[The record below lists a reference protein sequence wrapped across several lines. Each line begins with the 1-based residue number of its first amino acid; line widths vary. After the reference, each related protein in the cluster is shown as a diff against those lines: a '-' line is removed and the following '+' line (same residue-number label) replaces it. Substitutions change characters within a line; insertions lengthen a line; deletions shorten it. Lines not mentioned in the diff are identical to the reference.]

1 MMHDSMPTYDER
13 LQSTLERI
21 GVHTPPGLEEIEH
34 VCIFKDDT
42 VISFLNPKVEVSIQA
57 NTWVVSGSPQVQN
70 LHDILL
76 LLPCILN
83 QLGMCKNCQSLHCFC
98 FPVKRPENLP
108 NLKKLAEQL
117 QKQKIGTDPATAHD
131 DDDEVP
137 EHVAGETD
145 QKP

>member
-21 GVHTPPGLEEIEH
+21 GVHTPPGLEEVEH

-42 VISFLNPKVEVSIQA
+42 VIQFFNPKVEVSIQA

-76 LLPCILN
+76 LLLGILN
-83 QLGMCKNCQSLHCFC
+83 QLG
-98 FPVKRPENLP
+98 PENLA
-108 NLKKLAEQL
+108 NLAKLAEQL

-137 EHVAGETD
+137 ERVAGETD

>member
-1 MMHDSMPTYDER
+1 MHDPMPTYDER

-70 LHDILL
+70 LHDIL
-76 LLPCILN
+76 PGILN
-83 QLGMCKNCQSLHCFC
+83 QLG
-98 FPVKRPENLP
+98 PENLA
-108 NLKKLAEQL
+108 NLAKLAEQL

-137 EHVAGETD
+137 EHVAGETCETAAVED